1 MSKGNQD
8 GIVLNQDRSV
18 EAQLQRAKEERQKK
32 LKKQKRRKWFLF
44 GGAGAV
50 VLAIIII
57 SVIVSGISKNM
68 PMTVMVT
75 NPTTGDLESVVNV
88 SGTIESANSVNYYA
102 PGSIL
107 VAQNVQLG
115 DKISAGEN
123 VVVFDAEDYA
133 FCLREAELQDQITN
147 NSYQSSLAEYNDTK
161 AKLAQARADVLKYSE
176 LVVIQQSVVDEMVKE
191 VSDAKAENI
200 ATLQGSIYNAQKDFA
215 NYSYNL
221 EHAEELGLTQEEVKE
236 YTSKMQAAEQKIN
249 KYQNEISQLNG
260 GLDTYYREKELAE
273 NQTVLAEYKTE
284 LEQAKAKVETYEAA
298 LGNKYDAENIKLNG
312 ELNTMRTGQAYE
324 EMLACADGVKAEFNG
339 VITACNVEAGTKTT
353 AGGVMITLASLED
366 VKVTFSVTKSNL
378 KDLKLGQK
386 AVVTILDQEYDAT
399 VTRINSI
406 ATASTNGSTSIMVE
420 VRLDNPDDNI
430 YLGLDAKVKLTT
442 ASKTNVVMLPVEAV
456 SADKEGEFVYLV
468 TDGVVEKRYI
478 TLGISSDE
486 YVEIVDGLTETD
498 QVITMISSDIEEGM
512 PVMAIPTSAMSDL
525 SEEELEMMMEGM

>member
-1 MSKGNQD
+1 
-8 GIVLNQDRSV
+8 
-18 EAQLQRAKEERQKK
+18 
-32 LKKQKRRKWFLF
+32 
-44 GGAGAV
+44 
-50 VLAIIII
+50 
-57 SVIVSGISKNM
+57 
-68 PMTVMVT
+68 
-75 NPTTGDLESVVNV
+75 
-88 SGTIESANSVNYYA
+88 
-102 PGSIL
+102 
-107 VAQNVQLG
+107 
-115 DKISAGEN
+115 
-123 VVVFDAEDYA
+123 
-133 FCLREAELQDQITN
+133 
-147 NSYQSSLAEYNDTK
+147 
-161 AKLAQARADVLKYSE
+161 
-176 LVVIQQSVVDEMVKE
+176 
-191 VSDAKAENI
+191 
-200 ATLQGSIYNAQKDFA
+200 
-215 NYSYNL
+215 
-221 EHAEELGLTQEEVKE
+221 
-236 YTSKMQAAEQKIN
+236 
-249 KYQNEISQLNG
+249 
-260 GLDTYYREKELAE
+260 
-273 NQTVLAEYKTE
+273 
-284 LEQAKAKVETYEAA
+284 
-298 LGNKYDAENIKLNG
+298 
-312 ELNTMRTGQAYE
+312 MRTGQAYE